1 VTRLAPAGIAI
12 VACAL
17 AAAPPASSA
26 ISIGRG
32 IAGVRLGMRQALV
45 RARLGTP
52 LRVDV
57 GKNEFG
63 TYTELRYR
71 GYVVDFQNGST
82 VTSIAT
88 TLARERTASGIG
100 VGSLWSQVRAR
111 VERVR
116 CEGTSI
122 LGDCHVGDFLP
133 GRAVT
138 DFVVSKSR
146 VVRVVVG
153 YVLG

>member
-1 VTRLAPAGIAI
+1 VTRLAPTGVAI
-12 VACAL
+12 VAFAL
-17 AAAPPASSA
+17 ASAPPASSA
-26 ISIGRG
+26 ISVGRG

-45 RARLGTP
+45 RAKLGAP
-52 LRVDV
+52 LRVVV

-88 TLARERTASGIG
+88 TLARERTTGGIG
-100 VGSLWSQVRAR
+100 VGSLWSQVLAR
-111 VERVR
+111 VKHVR
-116 CEGTSI
+116 CEGGAA

-133 GRAVT
+133 GRTVT
-138 DFVVSKSR
+138 DFVVRRSR

-153 YVLG
+153 YVLD